1 MKDEKRYR
9 VDPELLDEHDEGMDA
24 DLVEEVEA
32 IEADDGGA
40 FHDPVLRRALLHAP
54 DHAVLPMEETRE
66 SILSFAHEAVAPS
79 LAAAPV
85 WSQRSFVQRLLGMRG
100 GSGFGA
106 HIPWNGLVVIALV
119 AAAVYVQ
126 DRDLMGDFRTKVARN
141 EAAAPSS
148 AAEMP
153 AAVAPA
159 MPASETTAAAATA
172 IKPASAP
179 ATPASVPVASVPVQP
194 AAITAPAPAPT
205 PAAPIVPAAPTI
217 AMPSVESPAD
227 AAARIALE
235 QKLQRFEA
243 AEAKARLAQRSD
255 ASGAPSSLLSSVL
268 PRTAIPVEVPMASR
282 AGRTGAT
289 VQPDAGVPASQAPSR
304 VEEPPTPTFSALS
317 QWTRLTITSPAG
329 ETRRIARA
337 DARELGPLVGSAA
350 LAGVGPQP
358 LPGRVEWRIA
368 FERNGEQL
376 GLLEVAGS
384 QIRWKEKGIPAGT
397 GAPSASGLASLRQ
410 ALKEAEAEPVKAPE
424 PAPATSP
431 AATAAPASA
440 EPAQ

>member
-1 MKDEKRYR
+1 MNDDNRYR
-9 VDPELLDEHDEGMDA
+9 VDPELLDERDVDI
-24 DLVEEVEA
+24 DLESEVEA
-32 IEADDGGA
+32 DDDGGA

-85 WSQRSFVQRLLGMRG
+85 WAQRSFVQRLMGMRG
-100 GSGFGA
+100 GAGFSA

-119 AAAVYVQ
+119 GTAVVVQ
-126 DRDLMGDFRTKVARN
+126 DRDLLGGFRSKPARN
-141 EAAAPSS
+141 EAVEPSAP
-148 AAEMP
+148 
-153 AAVAPA
+153 VASV
-159 MPASETTAAAATA
+159 MPASETAAVPAPVAPPAAAAVSSA
-172 IKPASAP
+172 SLPAQPVATMAPVEAAPSAP
-179 ATPASVPVASVPVQP
+179 A
-194 AAITAPAPAPT
+194 APA
-205 PAAPIVPAAPTI
+205 I
-217 AMPSVESPAD
+217 ATPSVESPAD

-255 ASGAPSSLLSSVL
+255 AGGLPSSLSVSVL
-268 PRTAIPVEVPMASR
+268 PRTAVPVEVPMASR
-282 AGRTGAT
+282 AGRA
-289 VQPDAGVPASQAPSR
+289 DAAPARAEDPPS
-304 VEEPPTPTFSALS
+304 PTFSALS
-317 QWTRLTITSPAG
+317 QWTRLTITSTG
-329 ETRRIARA
+329 GGTRRVARA
-337 DARELGPLVGSAA
+337 DARELGPLVGSVA

-358 LPGRVEWRIA
+358 LSGRVEWRIA

-384 QIRWKEKGIPAGT
+384 QVRWKENGIPAGT

-410 ALKEAEAEPVKAPE
+410 ALKEAEAEPAKVAE
-424 PAPATSP
+424 PAPANE
-431 AATAAPASA
+431 TAAPAAPASV